1 MGQRRARSEQVSLA
15 TLPCCRTPR
24 LARYGPFRRQTAFCV
39 NQTARE
45 NFEVKDIW
53 LPSRFR
59 TNTLLVNYGPR
70 LAEGSASPAFG
81 FVSSRAVGASR
92 HQSSGEPERRGII
105 SRKRASVIMKS
116 S

>member
-24 LARYGPFRRQTAFCV
+24 LARYGPFHRQTAFCV

-53 LPSRFR
+53 LRRRFR
-59 TNTLLVNYGPR
+59 TENLSVNGSPK
-70 LAEGSASPAFG
+70 LAEGSASPASG
-81 FVSSRAVGASR
+81 FIVRRVPIHSQSQLLWSPSGNYQSCYAEKRPRCGA
-92 HQSSGEPERRGII
+92 H
-105 SRKRASVIMKS
+105 
-116 S
+116 